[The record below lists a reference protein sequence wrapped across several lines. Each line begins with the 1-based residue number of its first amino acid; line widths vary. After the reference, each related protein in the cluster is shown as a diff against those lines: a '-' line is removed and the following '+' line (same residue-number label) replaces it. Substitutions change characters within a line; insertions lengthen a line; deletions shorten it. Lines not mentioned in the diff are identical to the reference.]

1 MYMVSINRNV
11 KISGKWHGYTGTCNY
26 IGGCRIIHLKIKS
39 ESDILLINF
48 YLAFLPN
55 PLLLS
60 VRRQCPEACV
70 LYTRRLFAQ
79 GDSSSN
85 PAHPFSTPIKQPT
98 LGIQVLGK

>member
-1 MYMVSINRNV
+1 MVFKLLIETSRYHGNGTGIRVHVTTSEVAELSI
-11 KISGKWHGYTGTCNY
+11 
-26 IGGCRIIHLKIKS
+26 LKLKAS
-39 ESDILLINF
+39 SDILLINF

-85 PAHPFSTPIKQPT
+85 PAHPFSTPIQQPT